1 MDVLQHEHE
10 RLKQKY
16 FHERRKGQRQG
27 QRQRANQETSGRR
40 SNNSRR
46 ISKQDVPKSDD
57 TTQPSV
63 NSTLSEDEEDFRSGK
78 HRAVTAVV
86 VDLLGTYMTVF
97 QFNSNR
103 FSNFAR

>member
-10 RLKQKY
+10 RLRQKY
-16 FHERRKGQRQG
+16 FHERRKGQRQ
-27 QRQRANQETSGRR
+27 RANQEASGRR

-57 TTQPSV
+57 ITQPSV

-78 HRAVTAVV
+78 HHAVTAVV
-86 VDLLGTYMTVF
+86 VDLLGT
-97 QFNSNR
+97 
-103 FSNFAR
+103 